1 MTSTGCAWP
10 GRSSGRGG
18 QATAPTLVA
27 IALALACAGESTSP
41 AEADDAL
48 RVVLPREV
56 VELDPRFVTDPYGLK
71 ISRLLFA
78 SLVTLDP
85 ETLEVVPDLAES
97 LDRVEDDD
105 HGRPVYEARL
115 RPELCFADGSVLD
128 ATDVVATFEGL
139 RAPALGSV
147 FSRNYAR
154 IREVVARDPRTIRFV
169 LDAPHATF
177 PTDLEFPI
185 VRAEDAT
192 RRLDWRREPPVGA
205 GPYVLRA
212 DGDGAH
218 LVLEANARWH
228 HGAPLHPRVRFDV
241 VRDDNTRALRL
252 LGGQA
257 DLALNAIPPILVPLF
272 EDDPRFE
279 VRATPG
285 VGTTYLGFQTERVP
299 HPLREAIAHAVD
311 RALLVEAKLGGR
323 AAVTESWIPEGHW
336 AATELDPRPL
346 APARAR
352 GLVASARRDEPL
364 VLRVSSDRF
373 RVSIARA
380 IAAMLEE
387 VGLRVDVRPSEPGT
401 LIEDLNQGRF
411 DLCLLQVPEVIE
423 PHVLS
428 WFFASDR
435 VPGEGVGGANRW
447 RLRDAALDAALEA
460 GRVARDTD
468 ARAAAYRTAQRRLHE
483 TLPVLPLWQ
492 EANLAVVRRG
502 VAFEVPRDGRF
513 GRLALP

>member
-1 MTSTGCAWP
+1 MTSTTESAWA
-10 GRSSGRGG
+10 GRSSAQRG

-27 IALALACAGESTSP
+27 IALAFACTGQPTSP
-41 AEADDAL
+41 AESDGAL

-97 LDRVEDDD
+97 LERLDDD
-105 HGRPVYEARL
+105 QGRPVYEARL
-115 RPELCFADGSVLD
+115 RPDLCFSDGTVLD
-128 ATDVVATFEGL
+128 ATDVVATFDGL
-139 RAPALGSV
+139 RSTDLGSV

-154 IREVVARDPRTIRFV
+154 IREVNARDARTIRFV

-177 PTDLEFPI
+177 PTDLEFPV

-192 RRLDWRREPPVGA
+192 RRLDWRREPPIGA

-212 DGDGAH
+212 GGDGAH
-218 LVLEANARWH
+218 LVLEANPRWH
-228 HGAPLHPRVRFDV
+228 RGATVHPRLRFDV

-257 DLALNAIPPILVPLF
+257 DLALNAIPPILLPLF
-272 EDDPRFE
+272 ERDPRFE
-279 VRATPG
+279 VRAAQG

-299 HPLREAIAHAVD
+299 LAVRRAIAFAIDRRSLVD
-311 RALLVEAKLGGR
+311 AKLGGH
-323 AAVTESWIPEGHW
+323 ATLTESWIPQGHW
-336 AATELDPRPL
+336 AATELPPRPFDREV
-346 APARAR
+346 ARA
-352 GLVASARRDEPL
+352 LVPDHAAPL

-373 RVSIARA
+373 RVSVARA
-380 IAAMLEE
+380 IAAMLSE

-435 VPGEGVGGANRW
+435 VPGEGPGGANRW
-447 RLRDAALDAALEA
+447 RLRDRELDAALEA
-460 GRVARDTD
+460 GRVARDI
-468 ARAAAYRTAQRRLHE
+468 ASRAAAYEVAQRRLYDV
-483 TLPVLPLWQ
+483 LPVLPLWQ
-492 EANLAVVRRG
+492 EDNLAVVRRG
-502 VAFEVPRDGRF
+502 VSFEVPRDGRF
-513 GRLALP
+513 GRLARP